1 MKRLL
6 LLLLV
11 VACAAPS
18 GPTGDESVF
27 NPLSLYTGAGSLDIE
42 LVKDNS
48 EIYVYDSIYD
58 TIKIENPM
66 PYDVRDLKVSL
77 YGIDQRYWSFSPVTE
92 VVGIVE
98 GRSEDNGWLNG
109 RELVSFYVENL
120 NLPNMYNSKVYEY
133 GYAFDF
139 ESSNTFAD
147 ADVCVG
153 TVQYFTSESTTL
165 SEACSV
171 DTAIS
176 YNGQG
181 ALLNVGAIDLNIK
194 AHTAGELQIEGTLK
208 NSGGGE
214 VLLIKNLRGKI
225 GTEELSCYFLDK
237 FRSPTNV
244 WDPSTHKE
252 LRFEC
257 DPILFNSQPFYT
269 NVQFEYD
276 YIYRLVQT
284 TNIEV
289 TR

>member
-18 GPTGDESVF
+18 GSVGDESVF
-27 NPLSLYTGAGSLDIE
+27 NPLSLYSGAGTLDIE
-42 LVKDNS
+42 LVKDA
-48 EIYVYDSIYD
+48 EEMYVYDVLVD

-66 PYDVRDLKVSL
+66 PYELRDFKVSL
-77 YGIDQRYWSFSPVTE
+77 YGIDQRYWSFNPFTE
-92 VVGIVE
+92 YVGLID

-109 RELVSFYVENL
+109 RELVSFTIENVDM
-120 NLPNMYNSKVYEY
+120 PQMYNSKLYDY

-153 TVQYFTSESTTL
+153 SVQYFTSDSSTL

-171 DTAIS
+171 QSSMS

-181 ALLNVGAIDLNIK
+181 SLLNVAGFDLNIK
-194 AHTAGELQIEGTLK
+194 AHTAGELHLEGRLK

-214 VLLIKNLRGKI
+214 VLLVKNLVGKI
-225 GTEELSCYFLDK
+225 GTQDLTCYFMDK
-237 FRSPTNV
+237 LRNPTNI
-244 WDPSTHKE
+244 WDPDTHKE
-252 LRFEC
+252 LNFKC
-257 DPILFNSQPFYT
+257 DPVLFNSQPFYT
-269 NVQFEYD
+269 NVQFKYD
-276 YIYRLVQT
+276 YIYRVVQH
-284 TNIEV
+284 TNIKV
-289 TR
+289 IR